1 MKRLHVQLWIAVFLS
16 VSGMILLFCG
26 FWVVPTGQIDNSV
39 LVAYGEVSTFA
50 GALFGVDYRGINAS
64 IRNTFKEKTKQKI
77 RRKRKMNK
85 PTYII
90 IHCSATRG
98 DKDFTEK
105 QINDS
110 HVARGFGKWGYH
122 YYIRKD
128 GRVIPMR
135 AENEIGAH
143 DNFIVPGEK
152 TSYNRCSIGI
162 CYEGGLDKN
171 GKAKDTRTDAQKKA
185 MRELVQDICHR
196 HDIIDILGHRD
207 TSPDKNGNGIVEKC
221 EWMKECPCFDVKSEF
236 TSFLPPVIVRP

>member
-50 GALFGVDYRGINAS
+50 GALFGVDYRYINAS

-90 IHCSATRG
+90 IHCSATRE

>member
-1 MKRLHVQLWIAVFLS
+1 
-16 VSGMILLFCG
+16 
-26 FWVVPTGQIDNSV
+26 
-39 LVAYGEVSTFA
+39 
-50 GALFGVDYRGINAS
+50 
-64 IRNTFKEKTKQKI
+64 
-77 RRKRKMNK
+77 MNK

-90 IHCSATRG
+90 IHCSATRE

-171 GKAKDTRTDAQKKA
+171 GKARIPGRTHRRKRCASSFRTSATATTLLISSGIEIPVRTRTGTA
-185 MRELVQDICHR
+185 
-196 HDIIDILGHRD
+196 
-207 TSPDKNGNGIVEKC
+207 SSKNASG
-221 EWMKECPCFDVKSEF
+221 
-236 TSFLPPVIVRP
+236 

>member
-1 MKRLHVQLWIAVFLS
+1 
-16 VSGMILLFCG
+16 
-26 FWVVPTGQIDNSV
+26 
-39 LVAYGEVSTFA
+39 
-50 GALFGVDYRGINAS
+50 
-64 IRNTFKEKTKQKI
+64 
-77 RRKRKMNK
+77 MNK

-90 IHCSATRG
+90 IHCSATRE

-110 HVARGFGKWGYH
+110 HVDRGFGKWGYH

-143 DNFIVPGEK
+143 DNFIIPGTN

-171 GKAKDTRTDAQKKA
+171 GKAKDTRTDAQRKA
-185 MRELVQDICHR
+185 MRELVQDICYR

>member
-1 MKRLHVQLWIAVFLS
+1 
-16 VSGMILLFCG
+16 
-26 FWVVPTGQIDNSV
+26 
-39 LVAYGEVSTFA
+39 
-50 GALFGVDYRGINAS
+50 
-64 IRNTFKEKTKQKI
+64 
-77 RRKRKMNK
+77 MNK

-90 IHCSATRG
+90 IHCSATRE

-162 CYEGGLDKN
+162 CYEGGLDAD
-171 GKAKDTRTDAQKKA
+171 GHPADTRTAEQTEQLTLLL
-185 MRELVQDICHR
+185 MRLAKLFPGARIR
-196 HDIIDILGHRD
+196 GHRD
-207 TSPDKNGNGIVEKC
+207 MSGSIPKA
-221 EWMKECPCFDVKSEF
+221 CPCFDAEGVFGYLE
-236 TSFLPPVIVRP
+236 R